1 MQVIPYEEPSI
12 QIDGPEPR
20 GVLVVPVTLGANAN
34 IAVNANAFLNKPITQ
49 DAHNNNQIS
58 KTIRNL
64 STLVS
69 SNLF

>member
-34 IAVNANAFLNKPITQ
+34 IAVNANAFLNANVYTTANANVLANANGGFNWNFSP
-49 DAHNNNQIS
+49 NYS
-58 KTIRNL
+58 
-64 STLVS
+64 
-69 SNLF
+69 